1 MAPRACAVLLV
12 SRGGA
17 GVEASLEGI
26 ESAILKQS
34 GGRPLR
40 LLRFSLPAG
49 QGRDDRAVLTR
60 ALVDLA
66 SEGHT
71 HIRVTG
77 LFVVPGHEYHAMRR
91 TLRAACEAVPGIE
104 VQVSSPLLSTCTSLE
119 VMVKALLEGLPTE
132 RLPEEAVIY
141 VGHGHRAGRCD
152 LHYQALAYA
161 LNRADPHAHLACLG
175 GGLSFEALRSEIL
188 SQGYRRVFLLPLM
201 MSTGGH
207 ARRDMAGPAPDS
219 WQSRLEAEGLTCIP
233 VFRGLGEYP
242 GIATWIAGQTLTRDE
257 ESVNQPG

>member
-104 VQVSSPLLSTCTSLE
+104 VQVSPALLSTCASLE
-119 VMVKALLEGLPTE
+119 VVVKALLEGLPTE
-132 RLPEEAVIY
+132 RMPGEAVIF

-152 LHYQALAYA
+152 LHYQALAHG
-161 LNRADPHAHLACLG
+161 LNRVDPDVHLACLG
-175 GGLSFEALRSEIL
+175 GGLSFTGLKSRLL
-188 SQGYRRVFLLPLM
+188 SQGYRRAFLLPLM
-201 MSTGGH
+201 MSTAGH
-207 ARRDMAGPAPDS
+207 ARRDMAGPDPNS
-219 WQSRLEAEGLTCIP
+219 WQSRLEAVGMTCTP
-233 VFRGLGEYP
+233 VFKGLGEYS
-242 GIATWIAGQTLTRDE
+242 GIAAWIAGQALTMHKD
-257 ESVNQPG
+257 SVS